1 MGPATAA
8 GRAAV
13 RFNALGHGLRA
24 SQVLLPDEQEADLL
38 AFRSELFNALE
49 PCGAVEELLADRTT
63 WVAWRLRRS
72 LRVEAGLLDA
82 IKSGPLALL
91 GDNESPLVVAFRGDA
106 LGLLSRYEQGLE
118 RSLLALLR
126 ELRALKASRRSG
138 TTATLDLPEGADN
151 AEPETV
157 RQDEG

>member
-13 RFNALGHGLRA
+13 RFNALSHGLRA
-24 SQVLLPDEQEADLL
+24 SQVLLPDEAEADLH
-38 AFRSELFNALE
+38 AFREELFNALA
-49 PCGAVEELLADRTT
+49 PHGAVEELLADRAT

-72 LRVEAGLLDA
+72 LRVEAGLLEA
-82 IKSGPLALL
+82 IRTGPISVL
-91 GDNESPLVVAFRGDA
+91 GDDESPLVIAFRGDA

-126 ELRALKASRRSG
+126 ELRALKAARSG
-138 TTATLDLPEGADN
+138 TAATLDLPEGTDN
-151 AEPETV
+151 AEAETV
-157 RQDEG
+157 RQ